1 MKIWKDTCPVKEEY
15 TVEYESV
22 RKGMYIDDLIDF
34 SSLHIRN
41 RCRLGSFHCIYVGQA
56 VNEKSDLNVEQV

>member
-34 SSLHIRN
+34 SSLHIRKEG
-41 RCRLGSFHCIYVGQA
+41 RKEASIVYM
-56 VNEKSDLNVEQV
+56 